1 MALHS
6 VHDYLKFHDLK
17 AHEVE
22 MTKDVLAS
30 CRQARMKYFD
40 DQQSKALSAE
50 KTEKVEARSKVNEDI
65 DIVNTEIRQTLSM
78 IENLKKSS
86 DEIGFRAEKRT
97 TLG

>member
-1 MALHS
+1 MALRS

-30 CRQARMKYFD
+30 CRQARKKYFD
-40 DQQSKALSAE
+40 HQQSKVLSAE
-50 KTEKVEARSKVNEDI
+50 KTEKVKARNKVNEDI
-65 DIVNTEIRQTLSM
+65 EIVNTEIWQTLSV
-78 IENLKKSS
+78 IEHLKKSS

-97 TLG
+97 AFG

>member
-1 MALHS
+1 MFC
-6 VHDYLKFHDLK
+6 LKFHDLK

-65 DIVNTEIRQTLSM
+65 EIVNTEIQQTLSVT
-78 IENLKKSS
+78 ENLKKSS
-86 DEIGFRAEKRT
+86 DEIRFHVEKR
-97 TLG
+97 LRLVP